1 MTIIKRVFHR
11 ISQVIIA
18 QRHRAAERELVSR
31 YGENWKEILTR

>member
-1 MTIIKRVFHR
+1 MTVIKRTLRR
-11 ISQVIIA
+11 INQVIIA

>member
-1 MTIIKRVFHR
+1 MTLIKSILSR
-11 ISQVIIA
+11 INQAIIA

>member
-1 MTIIKRVFHR
+1 MFIKRILHR
-11 ISQVIIA
+11 ISQAIVA